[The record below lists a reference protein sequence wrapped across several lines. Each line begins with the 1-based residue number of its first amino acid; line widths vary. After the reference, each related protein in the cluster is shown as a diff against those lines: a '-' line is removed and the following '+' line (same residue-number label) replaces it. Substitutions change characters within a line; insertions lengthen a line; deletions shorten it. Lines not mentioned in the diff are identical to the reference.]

1 MADSFLVLL
10 AWIICFLITLLLSIL
25 HIVFSYFSPIG
36 LARILSDEK
45 KSYRNDVIEKY
56 DEVRLIVD
64 LARNVF
70 LLTFTVCTLL
80 WFPRNR
86 FWLLW
91 FLLIL
96 LAAFFLFFDY
106 LPRLILA
113 ILKDRA
119 LKIFLPTYPIFKFVL
134 YPFLGLPLYFQH
146 REEKRQAA
154 WRQHETSEEE
164 IETFID
170 EATEEGII
178 EQDEDELLRGVVEFG
193 DQLVRDIMTPRTRI
207 VAIEREAT
215 VQELKELFIKEKF
228 SRIPV
233 YRERLDN
240 IEGMVMAKDLL
251 EFSTPEFATRQI
263 GFLIRPVHFVPETMA
278 IKDLLKEFKKV
289 KQKLAM
295 VVDEHGGVSG
305 LVTMEDVLEEIV
317 GEIHDEYDIEESDI
331 IMENPE
337 TYLVNGDTEIETLE
351 ELLQTELSDENFQ
364 TIGGLINQNLGRLP
378 KKGDHLRLGELSLEI
393 LDVDEKSIKKV
404 RIKREKS
411 HPAPDTGKTTH
422 EK

>member
-1 MADSFLVLL
+1 MADSFLALL

-45 KSYRNDVIEKY
+45 KSYRNEVIERY
-56 DEVRLIVD
+56 DEVRLVVD

-70 LLTFTVCTLL
+70 LLTFAVCTLL
-80 WFPRNR
+80 WFPRLQL
-86 FWLLW
+86 WPLW
-91 FLLIL
+91 FFLVL

-113 ILKDRA
+113 ILKDGA
-119 LKIFLPTYPIFKFVL
+119 LKIFLPTYQTFKFVL
-134 YPFLGLPLYFQH
+134 YPFLRLPLFFLH
-146 REEKRQAA
+146 REEKRQAS
-154 WRQHETSEEE
+154 WREHETSKEE

-178 EQDEDELLRGVVEFG
+178 EKDENELLRGVVEFG

-240 IEGMVMAKDLL
+240 IVGMVIAKDLL
-251 EFSTPEFATRQI
+251 EFSAPEYATRQI
-263 GFLIRPVHFVPETMA
+263 DFLIRPVYFVPETMA

-295 VVDEHGGVSG
+295 VVDEYGGVSG

-317 GEIHDEYDIEESDI
+317 GEIHDEYDIEEPDI
-331 IMENPE
+331 VVENPE
-337 TYLVNGDTEIETLE
+337 TYLVNGDTDIETLE

-364 TIGGLINQNLGRLP
+364 TIGGLINQHLGRLP
-378 KKGDHLRLGELSLEI
+378 KKGDHLQLGELLLEI
-393 LDVDEKSIKKV
+393 LDVDEKSVKKV

-411 HPAPDTGKTTH
+411 HTAPTNGKKNN